1 MTLNG
6 PPVQV
11 QPYVSEPGVPLI
23 TINPGTPNPFAGADG
38 NGAGTGTGTGT
49 GDGGTS
55 GGTVADSTALSTMMG
70 TDWGSTA
77 IANAQSV
84 GVNPSALAATCV
96 LESGC
101 QNVSTSGAQGV
112 FQMYPAAFSEG
123 LQTALAANPALAS
136 QIVQGSAG
144 MNDPTT
150 EAIAA
155 SGYLMQAAQSLQSA
169 GISDPSVSAGSRLLQ
184 FRASIWRRSWRRR
197 PDGQPIATVLS
208 GMSQSAL
215 AANGITAGRNC
226 RAVADECFREDRKR
240 CRPVCPLNVTS
251 GVDVDGKVCDD
262 SYGCASDRV
271 RGACPKRAGG
281 SIATWVSVQ
290 RTCSCLE
297 WPGSDASPRSGVRR
311 AGAIRKASR
320 NRDVHADRRRSA
332 QDSRRPNPCSEAQWK
347 FRLDRLVG
355 DRSVACCKRPICTL
369 FGCSDDERDLW
380 NVR

>member
-1 MTLNG
+1 MPEQPLPQPSKRAGRHRDRALVLLVAGALSPLLMLNGPDPALAQQAMTLNG

-55 GGTVADSTALSTMMG
+55 GGAAGDSTALSTMMG

-112 FQMYPAAFSEG
+112 FQMYPAAFNEG

-169 GISDPSVSAGSRLLQ
+169 GISDPSVLQARGYYNFGPSNGIALASADPNQTMAAAMPNVS
-184 FRASIWRRSWRRR
+184 A
-197 PDGQPIATVLS
+197 AT
-208 GMSQSAL
+208 L
-215 AANGITAGRNC
+215 AANGISAGET
-226 RAVADECFREDRKR
+226 V
-240 CRPVCPLNVTS
+240 
-251 GVDVDGKVCDD
+251 
-262 SYGCASDRV
+262 
-271 RGACPKRAGG
+271 
-281 SIATWVSVQ
+281 
-290 RTCSCLE
+290 
-297 WPGSDASPRSGVRR
+297 
-311 AGAIRKASR
+311 
-320 NRDVHADRRRSA
+320 
-332 QDSRRPNPCSEAQWK
+332 AQWQA
-347 FRLDRLVG
+347 
-355 DRSVACCKRPICTL
+355 SVATKIGTAANQSVL
-369 FGCSDDERDLW
+369 G
-380 NVR
+380 V

>member
-1 MTLNG
+1 MPEQPLPQPSKRAGRHRDRALVLLVAHALSPLVLNAPALAQQAMTLNG

-23 TINPGTPNPFAGADG
+23 TINPGTPNPFAGVDG
-38 NGAGTGTGTGT
+38 TGAGTGTGAETGE
-49 GDGGTS
+49 GGTS
-55 GGTVADSTALSTMMG
+55 GGTVGDSTALSTMMG
-70 TDWGSTA
+70 TDWGSAA

-112 FQMYPAAFSEG
+112 FQMFPAAFNEG

-169 GISDPSVSAGSRLLQ
+169 GISDPSVLQ
-184 FRASIWRRSWRRR
+184 ARGYYNFGPAYGAQLAAA
-197 PDGQPIATVLS
+197 PDSQPIATVLS

-215 AANGITAGRNC
+215 AANGIAAGETVGQW
-226 RAVADECFREDRKR
+226 RASVSAKIG
-240 CRPVCPLNVTS
+240 N
-251 GVDVDGKVCDD
+251 
-262 SYGCASDRV
+262 A
-271 RGACPKRAGG
+271 AGQ
-281 SIATWVSVQ
+281 SVLS
-290 RTCSCLE
+290 T
-297 WPGSDASPRSGVRR
+297 
-311 AGAIRKASR
+311 
-320 NRDVHADRRRSA
+320 
-332 QDSRRPNPCSEAQWK
+332 
-347 FRLDRLVG
+347 
-355 DRSVACCKRPICTL
+355 
-369 FGCSDDERDLW
+369 
-380 NVR
+380 

>member
-1 MTLNG
+1 VALLVAGALLPLVLNAADPVLAQQAMTLNG

-38 NGAGTGTGTGT
+38 NGAGTGTGTGI
-49 GDGGTS
+49 GEGGTS
-55 GGTVADSTALSTMMG
+55 GGTAADGAALSTMMG
-70 TDWGSTA
+70 TDWGSAA

-123 LQTALAANPALAS
+123 LQTALAANPSLAS

-169 GISDPSVSAGSRLLQ
+169 GISDPTVLQVRGYYNFGPSNGIALATADPNQTMAAAMPNVSA
-184 FRASIWRRSWRRR
+184 
-197 PDGQPIATVLS
+197 AT
-208 GMSQSAL
+208 L
-215 AANGITAGRNC
+215 AANGISAGETVAQWRA
-226 RAVADECFREDRKR
+226 AVAAKIGNAANQS
-240 CRPVCPLNVTS
+240 VL
-251 GVDVDGKVCDD
+251 GV
-262 SYGCASDRV
+262 
-271 RGACPKRAGG
+271 
-281 SIATWVSVQ
+281 
-290 RTCSCLE
+290 
-297 WPGSDASPRSGVRR
+297 
-311 AGAIRKASR
+311 
-320 NRDVHADRRRSA
+320 
-332 QDSRRPNPCSEAQWK
+332 
-347 FRLDRLVG
+347 
-355 DRSVACCKRPICTL
+355 
-369 FGCSDDERDLW
+369 
-380 NVR
+380 

>member
-1 MTLNG
+1 VALLLAGALLPLVLNAADPVLAQQAMTLNG

-23 TINPGTPNPFAGADG
+23 TISPGTPNPFAGADG
-38 NGAGTGTGTGT
+38 DGAATGTGTGT

-55 GGTVADSTALSTMMG
+55 GWTVGDSTALSTMMG

-112 FQMYPAAFSEG
+112 FQMYPAAFNEG

-155 SGYLMQAAQSLQSA
+155 SGYLMQANQALQA
-169 GISDPSVSAGSRLLQ
+169 DNISNPTVMDA
-184 FRASIWRRSWRRR
+184 RSYYEFG
-197 PDGQPIATVLS
+197 PTYGP
-208 GMSQSAL
+208 
-215 AANGITAGRNC
+215 
-226 RAVADECFREDRKR
+226 AVATANSSTLMSSIL
-240 CRPVCPLNVTS
+240 P
-251 GVDVDGKVCDD
+251 
-262 SYGCASDRV
+262 ASFL
-271 RGACPKRAGG
+271 
-281 SIATWVSVQ
+281 SNNNI
-290 RTCSCLE
+290 
-297 WPGSDASPRSGVRR
+297 SPSTTV
-311 AGAIRKASR
+311 
-320 NRDVHADRRRSA
+320 
-332 QDSRRPNPCSEAQWK
+332 AQWQA
-347 FRLDRLVG
+347 
-355 DRSVACCKRPICTL
+355 SVAAKI
-369 FGCSDDERDLW
+369 GNAAGQAVMS
-380 NVR
+380 

>member
-1 MTLNG
+1 LPEQPLPQPSKRANRHRDRTVPVLLAGALLPLVLNAADPVRAQQAMTLNG

-38 NGAGTGTGTGT
+38 DGAATGTGTGT

-55 GGTVADSTALSTMMG
+55 GGTVGDSTALSTMMG

-112 FQMYPAAFSEG
+112 FQMYPAAFNEG

-169 GISDPSVSAGSRLLQ
+169 GISDPSVLQARGYYNFGPSNGIALASADPNQTMAAAMPNVS
-184 FRASIWRRSWRRR
+184 
-197 PDGQPIATVLS
+197 ATT
-208 GMSQSAL
+208 L
-215 AANGITAGRNC
+215 AANGISAGET
-226 RAVADECFREDRKR
+226 V
-240 CRPVCPLNVTS
+240 
-251 GVDVDGKVCDD
+251 
-262 SYGCASDRV
+262 
-271 RGACPKRAGG
+271 
-281 SIATWVSVQ
+281 
-290 RTCSCLE
+290 
-297 WPGSDASPRSGVRR
+297 
-311 AGAIRKASR
+311 
-320 NRDVHADRRRSA
+320 
-332 QDSRRPNPCSEAQWK
+332 AQWQA
-347 FRLDRLVG
+347 
-355 DRSVACCKRPICTL
+355 SVATKIGNAVNQSVL
-369 FGCSDDERDLW
+369 G
-380 NVR
+380 V